1 MATSSDAGAS
11 AHGCSGAVV
20 RLTVDDPVVLLPPG
34 DKMALAQDKV
44 LRAHDSAR
52 KRALGP
58 MLTAERVRCKRPRL
72 SKPEVELALWLRG
85 VPPARKA
92 GGAGT
97 ANVPV
102 LEAQLLGLFG
112 ETPAEPDDD
121 GASSAPL
128 LVTAVG
134 SCLSVADMG
143 RCVRSSLLHPAV
155 LAGGVQGHES
165 GSDACGGMGQFCTCA
180 TGFSGKV
187 VFV

>member
-20 RLTVDDPVVLLPPG
+20 RLTVEDPVVLLPPG

-102 LEAQLLGLFG
+102 LR
-112 ETPAEPDDD
+112 
-121 GASSAPL
+121 
-128 LVTAVG
+128 
-134 SCLSVADMG
+134 DMQQW
-143 RCVRSSLLHPAV
+143 RLNRHA
-155 LAGGVQGHES
+155 
-165 GSDACGGMGQFCTCA
+165 FY
-180 TGFSGKV
+180 
-187 VFV
+187 